1 MNESE
6 LPPTFQEMLAV
17 LRRERDEHARVDAV
31 ESNFAYVF
39 VHALRKPVKENEP
52 EDHLGGWLRI
62 PVSFP
67 DNGPWGLVTIVPL
80 PGKNGGI
87 NGDNH
92 NPGHGNASPVR
103 GRGGDHYYSWTWA
116 ESPPVRSPADILGV
130 VRWFERRI
138 RLGMT

>member
-31 ESNFAYVF
+31 ERKFAFVF
-39 VHALRKPVKENEP
+39 VHAMRKPVKENEP

-92 NPGHGNASPVR
+92 NPGHGNEAPCEAVEETTITAGHGPKARPSEVLPTFS
-103 GRGGDHYYSWTWA
+103 G
-116 ESPPVRSPADILGV
+116 
-130 VRWFERRI
+130 
-138 RLGMT
+138 